1 MDTIAQD
8 YDGQVSL
15 CSDLGFHCEGSF
27 DGSHNLWSRAL
38 VWDVLMACYMIWDRS
53 PSLAHALVKFSSMR
67 FGGTCEI
74 VIGHF
79 TIMRVENQ
87 ENGILISFLLKEWCF
102 WLQFSWYLSPVLPLP
117 CVSLQIRPLATEFLP
132 FVMGALWAPYCGF
145 SVSLGA
151 ARCNSSHL
159 YRPSQ
164 PPAVGGWG
172 PCGMG

>member
-38 VWDVLMACYMIWDRS
+38 VWDVLMVCYMIWDRA

-102 WLQFSWYLSPVLPLP
+102 WLQFSWYLSPVLPLTM
-117 CVSLQIRPLATEFLP
+117 CFFTDSASGYRVSSFCHGSPVSSL
-132 FVMGALWAPYCGF
+132 LW
-145 SVSLGA
+145 L
-151 ARCNSSHL
+151 
-159 YRPSQ
+159 
-164 PPAVGGWG
+164 
-172 PCGMG
+172 